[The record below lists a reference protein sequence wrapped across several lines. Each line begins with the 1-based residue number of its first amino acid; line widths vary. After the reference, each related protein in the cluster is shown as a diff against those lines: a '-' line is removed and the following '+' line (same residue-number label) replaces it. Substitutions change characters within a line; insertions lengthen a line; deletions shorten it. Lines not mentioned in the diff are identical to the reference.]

1 MSSRRDFLSG
11 QTLREQLAASG
22 EMPAAAQASVAA
34 VGETVRLDKPAM
46 ASDFE
51 VILNSGPA
59 SRLEAASAALDL
71 VDQLE
76 DQMSIYRFYSELS
89 RLNGLAA
96 DGPVLVERRLFELLE
111 RAVRYAF
118 ETDGAFDPTSGPLVA
133 LWRQC
138 KKEKRLPS
146 EKEIG
151 EARERR
157 GCEFVEF
164 NRSASTIRF
173 ARPGITLNVN
183 AMGKGYA
190 LDRAAEILNGLLPAS
205 WPGRDLMEAPEGQQ
219 LPTPPSAASGPARS
233 GPDATGAPID
243 DWLMHGGHSS
253 ILARGKHTGC
263 EGWPVSIAHPLFPGR
278 QLAVL
283 LLKDRGMSTS
293 GSAVQFFRHEGK
305 RYGHIIDPRTG
316 WPVDSMLSVTVLAP
330 TAADAEALSTAFFVL
345 GVEKAREYCHNHKE
359 IAALLFPAPASGS
372 HLEPVNCGIPEAD
385 LAFVPE

>member
-11 QTLREQLAASG
+11 QGLREQLAASG
-22 EMPAAAQASVAA
+22 ETPAAGQPIVAA
-34 VGETVRLDKPAM
+34 VGETVRLGKPAM

-59 SRLEAASAALDL
+59 PRLEAASAALDL

-96 DGPVLVERRLFELLE
+96 DGPVVVERRLFELLE

-118 ETDGAFDPTSGPLVA
+118 ETDRAFDPTSGPLVA

-151 EARERR
+151 EALERR

-164 NRSASTIRF
+164 DHGASTIRF
-173 ARPGITLNVN
+173 TRPGITLNVN

-190 LDRAAEILNGLLPAS
+190 LDRAAEILN
-205 WPGRDLMEAPEGQQ
+205 
-219 LPTPPSAASGPARS
+219 ARS
-233 GPDATGAPID
+233 PAFRRNEGPDDAQSANEPAEAGTTSAGTTSAPID
-243 DWLMHGGHSS
+243 DWLIHGGHSS
-253 ILARGKHTGC
+253 ILAWGKHTGC
-263 EGWPVSIAHPLFPGR
+263 EGWPVSIGHPLFPGR

-385 LAFVPE
+385 LAFIPER

>member
-1 MSSRRDFLSG
+1 M
-11 QTLREQLAASG
+11 REQLAASRG
-22 EMPAAAQASVAA
+22 TPAAAQAIVAG
-34 VGETVRLDKPAM
+34 VGETVRLGKPAM

-96 DGPVLVERRLFELLE
+96 DGPVVVERRLFELLE

-118 ETDGAFDPTSGPLVA
+118 ETDRAFDPTSGPLVS

-151 EARERR
+151 EALERR

-164 NRSASTIRF
+164 DHGALTIRF
-173 ARPGITLNVN
+173 TRRGITLNVN

-190 LDRAAEILNGLLPAS
+190 LDRAAEILTARSPAF
-205 WPGRDLMEAPEGQQ
+205 RRNEGQDDVQ
-219 LPTPPSAASGPARS
+219 SGAEPAEAGTTSAGTTSAA
-233 GPDATGAPID
+233 ID
-243 DWLMHGGHSS
+243 DWLIHGGHSS

-293 GSAVQFFRHEGK
+293 GSAVQFFRREGK

-359 IAALLFPAPASGS
+359 IAALLVPAPAGGS
-372 HLEPVNCGIPEAD
+372 RLEPVNCGIPEAD
-385 LAFVPE
+385 LAFIPER